1 MKFDPQINYFA
12 VFNKFQ
18 SSIRK
23 RPPLVDV
30 VTVYRRVSW
39 PSKIRNRLS
48 AKIFIGHAFDLG
60 LHTVELRNLVT
71 SLCHFIEPSHF
82 RTSRLIFV
90 SDCLH

>member
-12 VFNKFQ
+12 VFDKFQ

-30 VTVYRRVSW
+30 VTVYRKVSW

-60 LHTVELRNLVT
+60 LLHCGT
-71 SLCHFIEPSHF
+71 SKSCHISLPFYRVITF
-82 RTSRLIFV
+82 
-90 SDCLH
+90 